1 MNEAAGGTVKSNF
14 PTIKE
19 DEKEAMEKTG
29 EVVKEGIQT
38 ERQTKTDFDST
49 QKKKVVVKKPTSELQ
64 STQGKITI
72 HEPSHFKD

>member
-49 QKKKVVVKKPTSELQ
+49 QKKKVVVKKPTSEL
-64 STQGKITI
+64 
-72 HEPSHFKD
+72 